1 MENDVISFNISN
13 STNGDIPVSILGN
26 PANPMDNANAT
37 TRYNWDVTT
46 LTFGTLDSISILF
59 KGVFEVSFS
68 TAQLSF
74 SLQSYQGVCD
84 ALNTL
89 NLGVFFVTTS
99 GGSTFI
105 DNYNENFVFGQLNIY
120 DSATPQQIN
129 YSFDTTPET
138 GGSNNIF
145 KNAVSQVSVLNP
157 VTTNGVINA
166 SNGDTILFN
175 GTTPATSSFDVI
187 VSSPS
192 LPYPLYII
200 YGASTNLP
208 FSYSFTTSNL
218 YDYGIS
224 VLLAAV
230 YLFPYQLHYNFNTSD
245 IGGSNNFDVNAINI
259 VSDPNP
265 IVTVNGG
272 FPFSAGDTI
281 DFYGTTP
288 SVAGYNVILT
298 NFSTGVIEYQLNNA
312 AANTPYSY
320 TFVAVLG
327 NVYTASVSL

>member
-1 MENDVISFNISN
+1 
-13 STNGDIPVSILGN
+13 
-26 PANPMDNANAT
+26 
-37 TRYNWDVTT
+37 
-46 LTFGTLDSISILF
+46 LTFGTLNSISILF

-74 SLQSYQGVCD
+74 SLQTYQGVCD

-99 GGSTFI
+99 FGSTFI
-105 DNYNENFVFGQLNIY
+105 NNYNENFVFGQLNIY
-120 DSATPQQIN
+120 DSATPQQVN
-129 YSFDTTPET
+129 YNFDTLTDV

-157 VTTNGVINA
+157 VTTSGVINA

-175 GTTPATSSFDVI
+175 GTTPTTGSFDI
-187 VSSPS
+187 LVSSPS
-192 LPYPLYII
+192 LPYNLYQI
-200 YGASTNLP
+200 YAASTSLP
-208 FSYSFTTSNL
+208 FSYSFITSNL
-218 YDYGIS
+218 YDYLIS
-224 VLLAAV
+224 VIPAV
-230 YLFPYQLHYNFNTSD
+230 PPVFIFQLVYDFNTTD
-245 IGGSNNFDVNAINI
+245 AGGSNNFDVNAINV
-259 VSDPNP
+259 VSDANP
-265 IVTVNGG
+265 IVSNSG
-272 FPFSAGDTI
+272 FAFNAGDTI

-320 TFVAVLG
+320 SFVAVLG

>member
-1 MENDVISFNISN
+1 MKNETLSFNITN
-13 STNGDIPVSILGN
+13 STNGIIPSSILGN
-26 PANPMDNANAT
+26 PANLMDNANAT
-37 TRYNWDVTT
+37 TRYAWNVTS
-46 LTFGTLDSISILF
+46 LTFGSLDSISILF

-74 SLQSYQGVCD
+74 SLQTYQGVCD

-105 DNYNENFVFGQLNIY
+105 NNYNENFVFGQLSIY
-120 DSATPQQIN
+120 NSATPQQIN
-129 YSFDTTPET
+129 YFFDTTPDT

-175 GTTPATSSFDVI
+175 GTTPATSSFDII
-187 VSSPS
+187 VSSIS

-200 YGASTNLP
+200 YGATTSLP
-208 FSYSFTTSNL
+208 FSYSFITSNL
-218 YDYGIS
+218 YNYSIE
-224 VLLAAV
+224 VKLAAAW
-230 YLFPYQLHYNFNTSD
+230 LFPWQLYFDFNTSD
-245 IGGSNNFDVNAINI
+245 VGGSNNFDVNAINV

-265 IVTVNGG
+265 VVTVNGG

-288 SVAGYNVILT
+288 SVGGYNVILT
-298 NFSTGVIEYQLNNA
+298 NFSTGVIEYQLTNA
-312 AANTPYSY
+312 AANTPYTY

>member
-37 TRYNWDVTT
+37 TKYDWDVTT
-46 LTFGTLDSISILF
+46 LTFGSLDSISILF

-74 SLQSYQGVCD
+74 SLQTYQGVCD

-105 DNYNENFVFGQLNIY
+105 NNYNENFVFGQLNIY
-120 DSATPQQIN
+120 NSATPQQIN
-129 YSFDTTPET
+129 YSFDTTPDV

-166 SNGDTILFN
+166 SNGDTILYN
-175 GTTPATSSFDVI
+175 GTTPATGSFDI
-187 VSSPS
+187 FVSSPS
-192 LPYPLYII
+192 LPYNLYQI
-200 YGASTNLP
+200 YAASTSLP
-208 FSYSFTTSNL
+208 FSYSFVTSNL
-218 YDYGIS
+218 YDYLIS
-224 VLLAAV
+224 ILPAV
-230 YLFPYQLHYNFNTSD
+230 PPVFAFQLFYNFNTVD
-245 IGGSNNFDVNAINI
+245 TGGSNNFDVNAINV
-259 VSDPNP
+259 VSNPNP
-265 IVTVNGG
+265 VVSNSG
-272 FPFSAGDTI
+272 FAFNAGDTI

-288 SVAGYNVILT
+288 SVGGYNVILT
-298 NFSTGVIEYQLNNA
+298 NFSTGVIEYQLTNA
-312 AANTPYSY
+312 AANTPYTY